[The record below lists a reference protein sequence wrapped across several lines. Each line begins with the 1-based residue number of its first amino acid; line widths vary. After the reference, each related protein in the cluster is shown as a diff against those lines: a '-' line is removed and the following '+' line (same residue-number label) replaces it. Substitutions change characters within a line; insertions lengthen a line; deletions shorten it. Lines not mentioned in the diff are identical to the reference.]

1 MSTVNTRRSWF
12 GQRCRSHRLP
22 VAVKPAWSWPGP
34 RAQGALR
41 PRTEPGGSAYIPAP
55 SAGSQTTVQE
65 TAPQGGMPRPAPVL
79 CRGPSSENGP
89 TTAQVGYL
97 AHLSYLSSG
106 ARTPLLLPFLP
117 CRSGPL
123 SPLQRPSWL
132 LLPSKGSQSL
142 RLPEWGPW
150 GWAGAHP
157 SHLPLC
163 SDITRQ
169 PVRP

>member
-34 RAQGALR
+34 RAQGALS
-41 PRTEPGGSAYIPAP
+41 PRTEPEALPTSLLPVPGHRPPCRRPPPKVGCHDPHRSFAEAP
-55 SAGSQTTVQE
+55 PQR
-65 TAPQGGMPRPAPVL
+65 TAPPLPKSDTRL
-79 CRGPSSENGP
+79 I
-89 TTAQVGYL
+89 
-97 AHLSYLSSG
+97 LSDLSSG

-163 SDITRQ
+163 YDITRQ